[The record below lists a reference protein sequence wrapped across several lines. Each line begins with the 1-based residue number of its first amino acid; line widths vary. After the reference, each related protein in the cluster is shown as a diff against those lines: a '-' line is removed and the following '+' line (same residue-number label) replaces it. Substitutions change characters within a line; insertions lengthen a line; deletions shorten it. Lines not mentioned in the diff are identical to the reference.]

1 MSKWL
6 LIILFIVPVFA
17 VAQKGTV
24 KGFVQ
29 DSLHQYALQSATV
42 TVYQKAD
49 STLINYQITNDQGAF
64 NIGDLPVNT
73 PLFISVSYSGYMNF
87 SKDIRLNAVTKLY
100 DLKKISLQRDTTK
113 NLEEV
118 VVKAVVP
125 IKMNGDTLEINPGA
139 FKLDSS
145 AVVEDMLLRVPGVTM
160 WSDGTITVNGKKV
173 DNVFV
178 DGKAFF
184 GGSPEMATQNLPKTA
199 IDKIQVYQEKDY
211 SKQEITNTD
220 LDSTL
225 TMNIKLQPDKKSG
238 YFGKATAGIGTDHRY
253 EGDLSL
259 QGYNNTSKLGI
270 VGNINNIN
278 KSIDNVQSALQNN
291 TFRSYNRRNYGAP
304 DLSSSGVN
312 TVHYFGATFQHNFNP
327 TTNTRFDNS
336 INGTYDWRQ
345 TNNDLITDGINVQN
359 LEDKN
364 QVSYKL
370 TTTSHNTS
378 NSSGIYQSANATY
391 QNRKRAKSFSLN
403 TAYNW
408 NDVNSA
414 SQGNS
419 TTYRNDTLLASKG
432 ANSSEAHSRS
442 NNPNLSGYFNN
453 NDYDEGINKKSF
465 STSYSLLY
473 NSSESDS
480 RRTSDYESFVDS
492 LYTQKYD
499 RRYHNENS
507 NLTANIGLNYNGL
520 RSLLFGNYNFWN
532 INIGLRDNVTVNKSD
547 LQANVQELDTL
558 TNTYKVNEQL
568 TNTNAV
574 VNIQNRPG
582 ISFFKTFTKMLT
594 DRYYQSLVVR
604 TDLQEQMIY
613 QKNTSTLSYRNVERS
628 YNFFTPSSSLNY
640 NYNRFNKYNLNLGL
654 GHSSSATAP
663 TIDQLY
669 PIKDSIN
676 IYNVIVG
683 NPNLKSAFGNNFTF
697 NANYN
702 SQKFSSSNSY
712 NAGLTLAYT
721 ILKNGIS
728 DSSIYTGGGGRTAYL
743 INIDQTKSFSGNF
756 NANASFKLKKN
767 MLQVGYRGS
776 YLSANAPQY
785 INSLLSFYK
794 NRSLTNAVTAFYSML
809 DLFNITL
816 TESVSN
822 TVTEQS
828 GQENQPPSRSRTYST
843 RANFNVT
850 VPKDFI
856 ISSNINFLNNSSANN
871 QSVSAAIWNA
881 AAIYRFTKQKQA
893 EIKFSA
899 FDLLRQNKNIR
910 NAVTA
915 NSNTTTITNGL
926 QQFYMLTLSYYP
938 RKFGGKGTRGS
949 GGHHRTGTGQGKSTR
964 P

>member
-1 MSKWL
+1 MNKRL
-6 LIILFIVPVFA
+6 LIILFLIPVFA
-17 VAQKGTV
+17 FAQKGNI
-24 KGFVQ
+24 KGWVE
-29 DSLHQYALQSATV
+29 DSLHKYALQSATV

-49 STLINYQITNDQGAF
+49 STLLNYQITNAQGEF

-73 PLFISVSYSGYMNF
+73 GMFVSISFSGYISF
-87 SKDIRLNAVTKLY
+87 SKEIRLDSASKLY
-100 DLKKISLQRDTTK
+100 DFKKIYLQRDTAK
-113 NLEEV
+113 NLEEI

-125 IKMNGDTLEINPGA
+125 VKMNEDTLEINPRA

-178 DGKAFF
+178 DGKPFF

-225 TMNIKLQPDKKSG
+225 TMNIKLQPDKKKG
-238 YFGKATAGIGTDHRY
+238 YFGKATAGIGSDHRY

-259 QGYNNTSKLGI
+259 QGYNKTSKLGV

-312 TVHYFGATFQHNFNP
+312 TVHYFGATFQHNFNAS
-327 TTNTRFDNS
+327 TSTRFDNS

-345 TNNDLITDGINVQN
+345 TNNDLVTDRVNVQN
-359 LEDKN
+359 LEDTLG
-364 QVSYKL
+364 VAYKL
-370 TTTSHNTS
+370 TTSSNNTS
-378 NSSGIYQSANATY
+378 NSNGIYQSANATY
-391 QNRKRAKSFSLN
+391 QNRKRARSFSLN

-408 NDVNSA
+408 NDVNSV

-419 TTYRNDTLLASKG
+419 TTYKNDTLLASKG
-432 ANSSEAHSRS
+432 ANSSESHSKS
-442 NNPNLSGYFNN
+442 NNLNLSGYFNN

-465 STSYSLLY
+465 STNYSLLY
-473 NSSESDS
+473 NSAESDS
-480 RRTSDYESFVDS
+480 KRTSDYESFVDS

-499 RRYHNENS
+499 RRYHNESS
-507 NLTANIGLNYNGL
+507 NLTANVGLNYNGL

-532 INIGLRDNVTVNKSD
+532 INIGLRNNITVNKSD

-558 TNTYKVNEQL
+558 TNTYKINEQL
-568 TNTNAV
+568 TNTNSV
-574 VNIQNRPG
+574 INIQNRPG

-604 TDLQEQMIY
+604 TDLQEQMLY

-628 YNFFTPSSSLNY
+628 YNFFTPASSVNY

-654 GHSSSATAP
+654 AHSSSATAP

-676 IYNVIVG
+676 IYNVVVG
-683 NPNLKSAFGNNFTF
+683 NPNLKSAFGNSFTF

-702 SQKFSSSNSY
+702 SQKFSANNSY
-712 NAGLTLAYT
+712 NAGLTLTYNT
-721 ILKNGIS
+721 MKNGIS
-728 DSSIYTGGGGRTAYL
+728 DSSIYSGGGGRTAYL
-743 INIDQTKSFSGNF
+743 INIDHTKSFSGNF

-767 MLQVGYRGS
+767 MLQVGYRGG
-776 YLSANAPQY
+776 YTSANAPQY
-785 INSLLSFYK
+785 INSRLSSYK
-794 NRSLTNAVTAFYSML
+794 NHSLNNAVTAFYSML
-809 DLFNITL
+809 DIFNITL
-816 TESVSN
+816 TQSVSN

-828 GQENQPPSRSRTYST
+828 GQEDQQPTKSKTYST
-843 RANFNVT
+843 RANFNLT

-856 ISSNINFLNNSSANN
+856 VSSNINLLNNTSAND

-881 AAIYRFTKQKQA
+881 SVTYRFTKQKQA

-899 FDLLRQNKNIR
+899 FDILHQNKNIQ
-910 NAVTA
+910 NTVTA

-938 RKFGGKGTRGS
+938 RKFGGKGRGS
-949 GGHHRTGTGQGKSTR
+949 GGHNRTGSGQGRGNRS
-964 P
+964 